1 MCSRSTRTLDMVLLQ
16 RAKTKYLPGCSKPG
30 IDCLPV
36 FISRLSEGDGLQRVA
51 LEWLYLAML
60 YRTQHPVQRN
70 GGYAMLSCKL
80 QLLDA
85 GIIRSANENG
95 RCRFKIFVVSTT
107 CNMLASTLYDVT
119 SQLPICFT
127 TLDKW
132 SKSKSLK
139 PVEETTIFCKP
150 ISNE

>member
-1 MCSRSTRTLDMVLLQ
+1 MLEIYAYVRHGFVTKRKNKVFSGLFGSWHMCLTRLH
-16 RAKTKYLPGCSKPG
+16 
-30 IDCLPV
+30 
-36 FISRLSEGDGLQRVA
+36 GDGLQRVA

-107 CNMLASTLYDVT
+107 CNMLASTL
-119 SQLPICFT
+119 
-127 TLDKW
+127 
-132 SKSKSLK
+132 
-139 PVEETTIFCKP
+139 
-150 ISNE
+150 